1 MQYNNKPQGQ
11 DNEGMNNNSSEGRRN
26 ETGAIPFEQTGSKN
40 ISSIP
45 YVMVAVNAQELMT
58 EEIEEEE
65 TGQEEEEE
73 TSCWIHRDLL
83 LFRATRATAIHNK
96 LNREGKQG
104 DCSQI

>member
-45 YVMVAVNAQELMT
+45 YVMVAVNTQELMT

-73 TSCWIHRDLL
+73 ASVSEYDQKMQK
-83 LFRATRATAIHNK
+83 NK
-96 LNREGKQG
+96 TTKKKRMKTTKWTV
-104 DCSQI
+104 